1 MDVEC
6 AAAAH
11 SWAILGIDR
20 ARYGR
25 SSCVVQDGLEIL
37 ERSGHYPFI
46 EERDCFEQVVTGFL
60 TPGKACKR
68 E

>member
-1 MDVEC
+1 M
-6 AAAAH
+6 
-11 SWAILGIDR
+11 
-20 ARYGR
+20 
-25 SSCVVQDGLEIL
+25 QDGLEIL